1 MMKKTEQK
9 KEIGRREFIKA
20 GSMAVLSIPFL
31 AANKY
36 DKIQNPEKKKPAE
49 IRPEWRNR
57 QESMAYRQLGRTGF
71 MVSELVF
78 GSERITPD
86 NIRPIEVAIERGVN
100 YLDTAPQY
108 GRGASETAIGKVLN
122 SSSKREKVFLATKLS
137 SFPSFRNNLY
147 REIFNGLQDSKKESI
162 QKRALEMRRNSGI
175 EKPEYFIV
183 YWPGHPRQLDG
194 VFLSDAMMEEYG
206 EKVEGNPGF
215 KKIIINSVEESLK
228 RVGTDYFD
236 ILHCPHAATSTTE
249 INNPFIAET
258 FNELKK
264 QGKVRF
270 LGFSAHHNMAALLN
284 SAIDA
289 GYFDVVMLAYNVI
302 NYGFLD
308 YVLKRAKENNIGTI
322 AMKAAM
328 AVFTPYPPDQVPVP
342 EWRIQKLN
350 QIIPGDM
357 KLPVKAYLWALQN
370 PDLSAVNSGITTEE
384 MLIENLSVVGR
395 KIDLQPA

>member
-1 MMKKTEQK
+1 MNNQNQK

-20 GSMAVLSIPFL
+20 GALTAFSVPFITNFEYPEL
-31 AANKY
+31 
-36 DKIQNPEKKKPAE
+36 QNVKQRKPAQVK
-49 IRPEWRNR
+49 PEWRNR
-57 QESMAYRQLGRTGF
+57 QEGMVYRQLGRTGF
-71 MVSELVF
+71 MVSEMVF
-78 GSERITPD
+78 GAERITPE
-86 NIRPIEVAIERGVN
+86 NTRPIEAAIERGVN

-122 SSSKREKVFLATKLS
+122 SSSKRGRVFLTTKLS
-137 SFPSFRNNLY
+137 SFPAFRNRLY
-147 REIFNGLQDSKKESI
+147 KDIFDGLPAAKKEAI
-162 QKRALEMRRNSGI
+162 QKRASEIRKNTGI
-175 EKPEYFIV
+175 EKPGYFMT
-183 YWPGHPRQLDG
+183 YWPNQPRQLDG

-215 KKIIINSVEESLK
+215 KKTIITSVEESLK

-236 ILHCPHAATSTTE
+236 ILHCPHAANSINE
-249 INNPFIAET
+249 IKNPFIAET

-264 QGKVRF
+264 QGKLRF
-270 LGFSAHHNMAALLN
+270 LGLSTHSNMAELLN
-284 SAIDA
+284 TAIDT
-289 GYFDVVMLAYNVI
+289 GNFDVVMLAYNVI
-302 NYGFLD
+302 VDGFVD
-308 YVLKRAKENNIGTI
+308 HVLKRAKENNVGTI

-370 PDLSAVNSGITTEE
+370 PDLSAVVSGIRTEE
-384 MLIENLSVVGR
+384 MLIENLSVVGK